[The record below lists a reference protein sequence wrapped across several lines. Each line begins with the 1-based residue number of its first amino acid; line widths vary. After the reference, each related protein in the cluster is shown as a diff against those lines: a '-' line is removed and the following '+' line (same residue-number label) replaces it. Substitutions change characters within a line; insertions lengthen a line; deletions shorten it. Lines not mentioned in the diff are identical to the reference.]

1 MSMEDMTRMK
11 YCLHFWASW
20 WLLTLWALCSA
31 DWWSSVT
38 FLFFFLCFCGALLS
52 FPERG
57 KNQELPVWDPSSMG
71 LSLAEDGIHSQWFG
85 YKRSVLSGKNSAMA
99 VTDHPMSWKSFP
111 FWAILW
117 SYDSMDSILNL
128 RNREQLLVA
137 LFAGTHLTKDTFELP
152 WWASNLLRVFFL
164 WGSRA
169 LRACQTALHFSHGI
183 QNINHPYTLWME
195 NCRNVL
201 RSLTDAWS

>member
-38 FLFFFLCFCGALLS
+38 FLFFF
-52 FPERG
+52 
-57 KNQELPVWDPSSMG
+57 
-71 LSLAEDGIHSQWFG
+71 
-85 YKRSVLSGKNSAMA
+85 SVLLWNTA
-99 VTDHPMSWKSFP
+99 VFSWKRKESRIASVRPIQHGPELGRGRDPFP
-111 FWAILW
+111 MVWIQTFCFEWEEFSHGCDRPSHVLKVFSILSNSMILW
-117 SYDSMDSILNL
+117 FYAILNL

-164 WGSRA
+164 WEVEHSELVRLLYIFLMAFKILIILTLCGWK
-169 LRACQTALHFSHGI
+169 TAGMYS
-183 QNINHPYTLWME
+183 
-195 NCRNVL
+195 
-201 RSLTDAWS
+201 AA

>member
-38 FLFFFLCFCGALLS
+38 FLFFF
-52 FPERG
+52 
-57 KNQELPVWDPSSMG
+57 
-71 LSLAEDGIHSQWFG
+71 
-85 YKRSVLSGKNSAMA
+85 SVLLWNTA
-99 VTDHPMSWKSFP
+99 VFSWKRKESRIASVRPIQHGPELGRGRDPFP
-111 FWAILW
+111 MVWIQTFCFEWEEFSHGCDRPSHVLKVFSILSNSMILW
-117 SYDSMDSILNL
+117 FYAILNL